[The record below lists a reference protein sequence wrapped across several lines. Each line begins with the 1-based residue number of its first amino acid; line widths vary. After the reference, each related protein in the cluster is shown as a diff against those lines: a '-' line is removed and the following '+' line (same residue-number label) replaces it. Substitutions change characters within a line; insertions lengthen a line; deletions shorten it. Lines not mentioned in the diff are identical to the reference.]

1 MTEHINNRRSIG
13 KVMSVEIKQHTSE
26 KTMDQKKIFRRE
38 KIKNSDTNKNGK
50 IIYQKLWK

>member
-26 KTMDQKKIFRRE
+26 KTMDQKINIQE
-38 KIKNSDTNKNGK
+38 GKN
-50 IIYQKLWK
+50 